1 MPQKSDLIKSLQK
14 ALRIKTRQL
23 KQLRRRL
30 NSILEHDGVA
40 VADDFKCDLEKVVD
54 NHQVLEEDEFKQ
66 IFWEQ
71 QVDHVPIYK
80 E

>member
-1 MPQKSDLIKSLQK
+1 MPQKSDRIKSLQK

-54 NHQVLEEDEFKQ
+54 NHQVLKEDEVKQ
-66 IFWEQ
+66 IFLEQ
-71 QVDHVPIYK
+71 AGRPCAYYK